1 MVASSVVTDRVHRFA
16 AALPAAWLARR
27 GAALPAPR
35 SPGVIEAR
43 SGVPVPLQRRL
54 LEAVAQHGGEG
65 AILGLGQM
73 LGSLQNEPLLFLM
86 LNSASAFD
94 LLEKGERFER
104 GLHSDHYVRVVER
117 GPFHV
122 LLEHRHQHQ
131 APTRLE
137 SLYVLGLY
145 LAMFELLGYSD
156 VSATLPDST
165 HPGQSLERAPLG
177 PTPRPPVEG
186 ALPLGEHRLW
196 RIRWRAFAPVRQ
208 PMAGLDALLLER
220 SPLEDL
226 ARGAADVPADIAR
239 TLKRIEAVVSQ
250 DLARRW
256 TLGEVAAAL
265 GTSTRS
271 LQRAIQ
277 AEGATFARALDDVR
291 VRAARDLLR
300 AEPRSI
306 TEISYRC
313 GFADAAHFS
322 RRFRSH
328 FGLSP
333 RDWRRAER

>member
-1 MVASSVVTDRVHRFA
+1 MVLSSLVMDRVHRFA

-27 GAALPAPR
+27 GAALPAPLR
-35 SPGVIEAR
+35 PDVMQAR
-43 SGVPVPLQRRL
+43 SGVPVLLQRRL
-54 LEAVAQHGGEG
+54 LEEVARRGGER
-65 AILGLGQM
+65 AILGLGQT

-94 LLEKGERFER
+94 LLEKGQRFER
-104 GLHSDHYVRVVER
+104 GLHSDHHVRVVER

-122 LLEHRHQHQ
+122 LLEHRYQHE

-145 LAMFELLGYSD
+145 MAMFELLGHSD

-165 HPGQSLERAPLG
+165 HPGRLLG
-177 PTPRPPVEG
+177 PHAVGSEPGPAHEG

-196 RIRWRAFAPVRQ
+196 RISWTGFAPVRQ
-208 PMAGLDALLLER
+208 PMAGLDALLLES

-226 ARGAADVPADIAR
+226 ARGAADVPLDVAR
-239 TLKRIEAVVSQ
+239 TLKRIEGVVRG

-300 AEPRSI
+300 AESRSI

-333 RDWRRAER
+333 RDFRRAER